1 LDIIRIN
8 SFEKVGVSLK
18 TTRQIILDY
27 LQGHAT
33 ATVQE
38 LSRSSQVT
46 RADVRHHIGLLVKEG
61 VVEAIGRRGLE
72 GRGRPM
78 LVYSLV
84 RELQLNNLTLLL
96 KALCQSLPD
105 EVREDILWSVA
116 EHLAGNCK
124 PFAGNLTRSL
134 VQAVKR
140 LNEMHYHARWEARS
154 DGPRMI
160 FSHCPYATILADC
173 NSLCHLD
180 TLLLQ
185 VLTGH
190 TVELVDC
197 IDLEEHNPTHCVF
210 LVGK

>member
-1 LDIIRIN
+1 M
-8 SFEKVGVSLK
+8 K

-33 ATVQE
+33 ATVLE

-61 VVEAIGRRGLE
+61 IVEPIGKRGLE

-78 LVYSLV
+78 LVYSLM
-84 RELQLNNLTLLL
+84 RELQVNNLTLLL
-96 KALCQSLPD
+96 IALCQSLPD
-105 EVREDILWSVA
+105 EVREEILWRVG

-124 PFAGNLTRSL
+124 PFAGKLTRSL

-140 LNEMHYHARWEARS
+140 LKEMHYHARWEARS

>member
-1 LDIIRIN
+1 M
-8 SFEKVGVSLK
+8 K

-33 ATVQE
+33 ATVLE

-61 VVEAIGRRGLE
+61 VVEATGRRGLE

-84 RELQLNNLTLLL
+84 RELQLNNLTSLLT
-96 KALCQSLPD
+96 ALCQSLPD
-105 EVREDILWSVA
+105 EVREEILWRVA
-116 EHLAGNCK
+116 VYLAGDCR

-134 VQAVKR
+134 VQGVMR
-140 LNEMHYHARWEARS
+140 LNEMYYQARWEARS
-154 DGPRMI
+154 DAPRMI
-160 FSHCPYATILADC
+160 FSHCPYTAILADC
-173 NSLCHLD
+173 NCLCHMD
-180 TLLLQ
+180 TILLK

-190 TVELVDC
+190 SVELVEC
-197 IDLEEHNPTHCVF
+197 IDVIEDNTAHCVF
-210 LVGK
+210 LIGN